1 MFTSP
6 VMDVFRQYK
15 LKYPAMESIKSEL
28 PYVSLYHQYL
38 LNQFTWSQQS
48 PVKLESPGCDT
59 DAPLDLSYKSAHSE
73 CSLSPPLSPAESDI
87 SLTSSSSLS
96 PSIVSIKSFTVDS
109 MLHNDGRAKINSNQ
123 GPTRHRCGECGKP
136 FATSSNLSRHR
147 QTHLAMVKENVK
159 SCHICHKNYV
169 STPALN
175 MHMLTHANHHKCEIC
190 NKAFSRPWLLQGH
203 MRSHTGEK
211 PYGCAHC
218 GKKFADRS
226 NLRAHMKIHKKSK
239 LLHSSS

>member
-1 MFTSP
+1 
-6 VMDVFRQYK
+6 MDVFRQYK
-15 LKYPAMESIKSEL
+15 LKYPVMESLKSES

-38 LNQFTWSQQS
+38 LNQFSLSQQA
-48 PVKLESPGCDT
+48 PTIKYEAPEYDT
-59 DAPLDLSYKSAHSE
+59 DTPLDLSFKSHSE
-73 CSLSPPLSPAESDI
+73 CSLSPPLSPAESDT
-87 SLTSSSSLS
+87 SMSSSSSLS
-96 PSIVSIKSFTVDS
+96 PSPVSIKSFTVDS
-109 MLHNDGRAKINSNQ
+109 MLHNDGRAKINSIHEM
-123 GPTRHRCGECGKP
+123 TRYRCGDCGKH

-147 QTHLAMVKENVK
+147 QTHLAKIKENLK

-175 MHMLTHANHHKCEIC
+175 MHMLTHANSHKCEIC
-190 NKAFSRPWLLQGH
+190 HKAFSRPWLLQGH

-226 NLRAHMKIHKKSK
+226 NLRAHMKIHKKTK
-239 LLHSSS
+239 CC